1 MENQQIDEQLS
12 QEELV
17 ARKEEMMQFYTES
30 VPYLEAQLKYEKLL
44 AEIDEYRF
52 KRTQI
57 QMQYAMMMQSQ
68 QPMEEE
74 GDDEED
80 LKEEQPLQNEAPAGR
95 RLKRN

>member
-1 MENQQIDEQLS
+1 MENQQVDEQLS
-12 QEELV
+12 QEELA

-44 AEIDEYRF
+44 ADIDEYRL

-80 LKEEQPLQNEAPAGR
+80 SKENEPLQTEAPAGR